1 VAAKIYERLN
11 GFPALSSERQ
21 SRSVRGGV
29 VWLMWPG
36 VCLVLIL
43 AKLLVSLNWPWL
55 IVLAPVWLPPLTFYI
70 LLLCAIWLDKLNE

>member
-1 VAAKIYERLN
+1 
-11 GFPALSSERQ
+11 
-21 SRSVRGGV
+21 
-29 VWLMWPG
+29 MWPG

-70 LLLCAIWLDKLNE
+70 LLLCAMWLDKLNE